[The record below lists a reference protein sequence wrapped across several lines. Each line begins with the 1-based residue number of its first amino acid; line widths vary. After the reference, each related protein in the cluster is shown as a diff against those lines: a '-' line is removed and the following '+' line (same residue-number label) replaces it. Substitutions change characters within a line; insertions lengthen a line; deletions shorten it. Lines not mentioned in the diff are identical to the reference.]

1 MCTRV
6 DLRAGAV
13 KQYVVRLVSAVC
25 IDENQPTGKFAQD
38 GYKFVFS
45 ARCDSTGIVMKGVEY
60 TTVGGNPV
68 STCACMSAV
77 IMGVHHTTIRYGV
90 SQPDVL

>member
-45 ARCDSTGIVMKGVEY
+45 ARCDSTGM
-60 TTVGGNPV
+60 
-68 STCACMSAV
+68 
-77 IMGVHHTTIRYGV
+77 
-90 SQPDVL
+90 